1 MTTDQSSVVIC
12 PLTANTIVGSE
23 LMKGKTIP
31 TQMSCQLYVNKH
43 SKLEILLSNFKKV
56 FTNIFHHFCKTK
68 SRVVM
73 RIAFSISDFI
83 SRARQSS
90 VSFVFL
96 SSALFVLVF
105 PPYFSSLPVLIS

>member
-56 FTNIFHHFCKTK
+56 FTNIY
-68 SRVVM
+68 
-73 RIAFSISDFI
+73 FI
-83 SRARQSS
+83 T
-90 VSFVFL
+90 FVKQKFA
-96 SSALFVLVF
+96 S
-105 PPYFSSLPVLIS
+105 